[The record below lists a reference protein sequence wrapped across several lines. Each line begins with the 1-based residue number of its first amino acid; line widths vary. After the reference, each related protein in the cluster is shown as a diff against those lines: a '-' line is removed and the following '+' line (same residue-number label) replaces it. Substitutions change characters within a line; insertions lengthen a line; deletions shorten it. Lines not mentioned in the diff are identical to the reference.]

1 MAKLNKPVWFKRLVT
16 LCLILILVS
25 LVGHFMAD
33 TLGFSVDSL
42 LTVDLHGSV
51 ALNLLAA
58 FVTTLVATI
67 VVLLIQPNPL
77 YWHPSPTSPPPI
89 LAL

>member
-1 MAKLNKPVWFKRLVT
+1 MAKLNKRVWFKRLVT

-89 LAL
+89 PAL

>member
-1 MAKLNKPVWFKRLVT
+1 MANSGSRSWFKYLVT
-16 LCLILILVS
+16 ICLILILVS

-51 ALNLLAA
+51 TLNLLAA

-67 VVLLIQPNPL
+67 VVLLIHPNPL

-89 LAL
+89 RTL

>member
-1 MAKLNKPVWFKRLVT
+1 MANAYARSWLKRLVT
-16 LCLILILVS
+16 ICLVLILVS

-33 TLGFSVDSL
+33 TMGFSVDSL

-51 ALNLLAA
+51 ALNLIIA

-67 VVLLIQPNPL
+67 VVLLVHPNLL

-89 LAL
+89 RIL